1 MTTNEGSQ
9 RSVDF
14 PDSLGRNFCGCG
26 YMEHCIQTYGRTVN
40 DMRLID
46 NAMKKYGYTKIKE
59 NEYGVQYS
67 KREPQNFDH
76 IVCVLHKVS
85 GKHLFQSY
93 DAEVM
98 QSKTIYYN
106 AMCGVEI
113 PVLLLMWLKAK
124 YLSFKYRWRTE
135 GR

>member
-1 MTTNEGSQ
+1 
-9 RSVDF
+9 VK
-14 PDSLGRNFCGCG
+14 
-26 YMEHCIQTYGRTVN
+26 I
-40 DMRLID
+40 ID
-46 NAMKKYGYTKIKE
+46 KAMQKYGYTKTKE
-59 NEYGVQYS
+59 NEYGARYQ
-67 KREPQNFDH
+67 KREVQGFDH
-76 IVCVLHKVS
+76 IVCVIRKAS

-98 QSKTIYYN
+98 EAKTMYYN

-124 YLSFKYRWRTE
+124 YLAVKYRWGK